1 MRYGIRVLRLYT
13 VGARPAE
20 RERAALLVDRLS
32 SRRKVSGD
40 GPEWRVLYECRDV
53 SEAMRL
59 CAEDLS
65 EIDPA
70 WLEILDFEAVPS
82 RPIRG
87 VEFG

>member
-1 MRYGIRVLRLYT
+1 MRDGIRVLRLYT

-32 SRRKVSGD
+32 SRRKLTGD

-70 WLEILDFEAVPS
+70 WIEILDFKALPS
-82 RPIRG
+82 QPIRG

>member
-1 MRYGIRVLRLYT
+1 MSDGIRVLRLYT
-13 VGARPAE
+13 VGARPADLQ
-20 RERAALLVDRLS
+20 RAALLVDRLS
-32 SRRKVSGD
+32 SRRRVSGD
-40 GPEWRVLYECRDV
+40 GPEWRVSCECRDV

-70 WLEILDFEAVPS
+70 WIEILDFKALPS
-82 RPIRG
+82 QPIRG

>member
-1 MRYGIRVLRLYT
+1 MNDGIRVLRLYT
-13 VGARPAE
+13 MGARSAD
-20 RERAALLVDRLS
+20 RERAALLVDRLA
-32 SRRKVSGD
+32 SRRKVTGD
-40 GPEWRVLYECRDV
+40 GPEWSVLYEVLDV

-59 CAEDLS
+59 CAADLT

-70 WLEILDFEAVPS
+70 WIEILDFKAVPS